1 MHLSS
6 HSVGSHHGIIAK
18 HSLFVLKIPSVHVTV
33 KVSQWKNTNNKLSLF
48 SFIFLFLNL
57 QVERMASFTLPS
69 LSALRHLQPSYGL
82 TPRAVEATLVYTV
95 LTASWRPDVDPFL
108 NSSFFAVSFLLHI
121 TTKALYPSNY
131 VICYSIGLSSGLS
144 CSMKQTT
151 TKSLICVTNKCN
163 SYTQQMLSFS
173 FLQHIILCAR

>member
-95 LTASWRPDVDPFL
+95 LTASWRPDVDP
-108 NSSFFAVSFLLHI
+108 
-121 TTKALYPSNY
+121 
-131 VICYSIGLSSGLS
+131 LSEL
-144 CSMKQTT
+144 
-151 TKSLICVTNKCN
+151 
-163 SYTQQMLSFS
+163 
-173 FLQHIILCAR
+173 IILCRQLFASHNNESSVSVKLCHLLQYWIIVRPQL